1 MLKCIIIDDEPL
13 AVKLLADYA
22 TKTEGIEA
30 VAQFTNPITAIQ
42 ALEEHQPDFIFLD
55 VQMPELSGIQ
65 FAKIVKGKYPVILT
79 TAYEQYA
86 LQGYELD
93 VVDYLLKPISLER
106 FQQAVLKLQERQTSP
121 ALNPSLPTASAK
133 NYIFVKSG
141 YKTIRID
148 LTDILYL
155 EGLSDYVR
163 IQTTEESI
171 LTLDTMKHL
180 VKELPGDRFMRVHR
194 SYIVALDKIEFIERN
209 RIIIQEKYIP
219 ISATYQ
225 EEFWQRIKPTS
236 S

>member
-236 S
+236 